1 MVLQHAV
8 PFRFWSRGR
17 CGTVCPAEQQGPDWW
32 TEVPLG
38 CVSLVALGKAPWR
51 LEEGMVRGGGLG
63 RMKTPQDLAVPWG

>member
-1 MVLQHAV
+1 M
-8 PFRFWSRGR
+8 
-17 CGTVCPAEQQGPDWW
+17 CPAEQQGPDWW

-51 LEEGMVRGGGLG
+51 LEEGMVWGGGLG